1 MLGAGNVGKLV
12 MLWSWYRWGAGN
24 FRRLMMLGSL

>member
-24 FRRLMMLGSL
+24 VGKLVMLGG